1 MIRRIGEGSASIAQR
16 YMPDPF
22 IFAIGLTFIVYI
34 LGLIFTTSDFLKMWQ
49 HWYTGFWNLLAF
61 SMQMVLVLVT
71 GYALAMAPAV
81 NKLLRRL
88 AGIPNSAG
96 GGILMVS
103 FIALLANWINWGFGL
118 IVGAVMALE
127 VGKQM
132 KLKGI
137 KFHFPLAAAAAY
149 AGNVIW
155 HGGLSGSA
163 PLLVNTPKHFLEAK
177 IGLISTGQTIFTSFN
192 LITIGVTILVVPFI
206 LRAMHPTGKGIRE
219 IDDSM
224 LPSIKGGEAE
234 VVAPRAPQTFAE
246 RLENSRIIA
255 WAIGLAGLYA
265 IYWYFSTDL
274 RIFDYNKG
282 FGLNLDIVNFT
293 FLMVGLILHGTPG
306 AYVRVMADAVK
317 TASGVVLQFP
327 FYSGIMGMMT
337 GSGLVTVIAGWFV
350 AISTPATYAF
360 WTLVSAGLVNLAV
373 PSGGGQWSVQGP
385 VMVEA
390 AKLLNFDYGRTI
402 MAVAYGDMLTN
413 MLQPFWAIPILGL
426 TRLKAGEV
434 MGYTVVVMV
443 VAFVLFTLGI
453 TFLP

>member
-1 MIRRIGEGSASIAQR
+1 MIRRIGEGSASLAQK

-22 IFAIGLTFIVYI
+22 IFAIFLTFIVYI
-34 LGLIFTTSDFLKMWQ
+34 LGLVFTPNDFLKMWQ
-49 HWYTGFWNLLAF
+49 HWYNGFWNLLAF

-81 NKLLRRL
+81 NRVLRRL
-88 AGIPNSAG
+88 SSLPSSAG
-96 GGILMVS
+96 SAVVMVS

-132 KLKGI
+132 KMKGV

-163 PLLVNTPKHFLEAK
+163 PLLVNTPKHFLESK
-177 IGLISTGQTIFTSFN
+177 IGLISTGQTIFTFFN
-192 LITIGVTILVVPFI
+192 LVTIGVTILIVPFI
-206 LRAMHPTGKGIRE
+206 LRAMHPVGSGIRE
-219 IDDSM
+219 IDDSLI
-224 LPSIKGGEAE
+224 LPMQGGEAE
-234 VVAPRAPQTFAE
+234 VAAPKPQQTFAE
-246 RLENSRIIA
+246 RLENSRIVA

-265 IYWYFSTDL
+265 IYWYFSTDMK
-274 RIFDYNKG
+274 IFDYNKG
-282 FGLNLDIVNFT
+282 FGLNLDIVNFV
-293 FLMVGLILHGTPG
+293 FLIVGLILHGTPA
-306 AYVRVMADAVK
+306 AYVRVMADAVR

-327 FYSGIMGMMT
+327 FYAGIMGMMT

-360 WTLVSAGLVNLAV
+360 WTFVSACLVNLAV

-390 AKLLNFDYGRTI
+390 AQMLKFDIGRTI
-402 MAVAYGDMLTN
+402 MAVAYGDQLTN

-426 TRLKAGEV
+426 TRLKAGQV
-434 MGYTVVVMV
+434 MGYTVVVMFV
-443 VAFVLFTLGI
+443 VFVIYALGL